1 MAGMPGGRVGG
12 MPLLSKSR
20 RTSSGMSGAGGTTSG
35 TGAASGSWA
44 AKLAL
49 DVPSGAELSLFDAE
63 SGDDGLPLASPPE
76 AGLFGGRAPIH
87 ADGGAPRGMSGRAGK
102 VKPHGGPLAAV
113 GCSLRQAL

>member
-20 RTSSGMSGAGGTTSG
+20 RTSSGI
-35 TGAASGSWA
+35 ASGSWA

-63 SGDDGLPLASPPE
+63 SGDDGLPLRLGFGWAICVSPPE
-76 AGLFGGRAPIH
+76 AGE
-87 ADGGAPRGMSGRAGK
+87 
-102 VKPHGGPLAAV
+102 
-113 GCSLRQAL
+113 

>member
-1 MAGMPGGRVGG
+1 MCFSL
-12 MPLLSKSR
+12 LLSS
-20 RTSSGMSGAGGTTSG
+20 
-35 TGAASGSWA
+35 
-44 AKLAL
+44 LPL

>member
-1 MAGMPGGRVGG
+1 MCSEPGAI
-12 MPLLSKSR
+12 P
-20 RTSSGMSGAGGTTSG
+20 
-35 TGAASGSWA
+35 
-44 AKLAL
+44 
-49 DVPSGAELSLFDAE
+49 VPGLCPPPVAGAELSLFDAE